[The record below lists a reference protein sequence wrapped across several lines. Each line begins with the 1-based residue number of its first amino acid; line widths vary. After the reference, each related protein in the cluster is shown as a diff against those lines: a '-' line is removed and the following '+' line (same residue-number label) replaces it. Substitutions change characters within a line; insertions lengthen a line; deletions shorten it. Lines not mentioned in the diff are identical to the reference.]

1 MLAEA
6 GNAFEFSRLG
16 HARSGCALGD
26 HAPGS
31 RVFTYAE
38 KPESVL
44 ANHRYRTAQNRRHK
58 PPISGCLEPDRRS
71 CFVTL
76 VWLGLFLC
84 TATAS

>member
-44 ANHRYRTAQNRRHK
+44 ANHRTLK
-58 PPISGCLEPDRRS
+58 PPGPRRQS
-71 CFVTL
+71 
-76 VWLGLFLC
+76 
-84 TATAS
+84 ASAGGEAVGSAGQPAYGSKR

>member
-44 ANHRYRTAQNRRHK
+44 ANHRRKMEQRRDRVG
-58 PPISGCLEPDRRS
+58 SDEDRRAFDQDQPAEGFH
-71 CFVTL
+71 CPGGAALTL
-76 VWLGLFLC
+76 WP
-84 TATAS
+84 